1 MHVGFFGRD
10 VQAELR
16 HGMAPGIGMV
26 GHGVEEDPVHIKKHG
41 FKARRPKAV
50 LH

>member
-1 MHVGFFGRD
+1 M
-10 VQAELR
+10 QAELR
-16 HGMAPGIGMV
+16 HGMAPGISMV
-26 GHGVEEDPVHIKKHG
+26 GHGVEEDPVHIKEHG